1 MIDTIILEIKLNYL
15 TIDYSRFKTSKDV
28 VNNNLY
34 SFCKW
39 TNNPTAKDKEDG
51 IYKPKLTLIRR
62 GGERLLKIEFSAP
75 KLIFK
80 NNVNE
85 LTEEDF
91 PLVVETLRQ
100 KMKEMGVMVFSQFI
114 EMADVTSFH
123 PSKNIKLNNG
133 FTSTFVIRELSKV
146 DISQKFD
153 IDIKDYRNCGLS
165 LQFYTRL
172 YAICIYDKINDYLK
186 PKRRAIDKDQTK
198 KQRDIFEVIK
208 KIDPFLEI
216 LRIEVRLVGK
226 KKINGLLPLLGFN
239 KNPNFKDIFKNDI
252 CQKIVNN
259 CWEQIFDN
267 NLFIFTPNDNPQKVL
282 ESVLVNNP
290 RIRIIKAISIAGL
303 VLLAKDKEGI
313 RGLRQIIDSHKPKK
327 TNWEAVKRYLR
338 GLDKKIDG
346 KPLGF
351 IKDIEDSLNSFN
363 PIKIK
368 DLHCKEK

>member
-1 MIDTIILEIKLNYL
+1 MIDTIILEIKLNCL
-15 TIDYSRFKTSKDV
+15 VIDYSRFKTSKEV
-28 VNNNLY
+28 VNNNPY

-80 NNVNE
+80 NNIDE
-85 LTEEDF
+85 LTEEGF

-100 KMKEMGVMVFSQFI
+100 RMKEMGVMVFSQSI
-114 EMADVTSFH
+114 ETADVISFH

-133 FTSTFVIRELSKV
+133 FTSTFAIRELSKV

-153 IDIKDYRNCGLS
+153 IDIKDYRNCGLA

-186 PKRRAIDKDQTK
+186 PKRRAIDKDQMR

-239 KNPNFKDIFKNDI
+239 KNPNFKDIFKKDL

-290 RIRIIKAISIAGL
+290 RIRTIKAISITGL
-303 VLLAKDKEGI
+303 ALLAKDKEGI

-327 TNWEAVKRYLR
+327 TNWQAVKRYLR
-338 GLDKKIDG
+338 GLDKKIDV
-346 KPLGF
+346 KPLVF
-351 IKDIEDSLNSFN
+351 IKDIEDSLNDFN
-363 PIKIK
+363 PMKIK